1 MTNAGQTG
9 RAFPQNQVGPAPFL
23 GWLPRKL
30 WRRAKDFFV
39 YSAEFLPLTAS
50 LTLTFETA
58 IQADSDFLCVAAV
71 RLVTA
76 TDNTTIVAVPVPELV
91 TIFDAGSGRN
101 LMDRAIHIDN
111 LMGTGQL
118 PTYWPMPKIFR
129 ANSTISTTVQNLEA
143 TDRNVR
149 IAYLGFK
156 VFDYPADALGA

>member
-1 MTNAGQTG
+1 
-9 RAFPQNQVGPAPFL
+9 
-23 GWLPRKL
+23 L

-71 RLVTA
+71 RIVTA
-76 TDNTTIVAVPVPELV
+76 TNNTTLVAVPVPELV

-156 VFDYPADALGA
+156 VFDYPMDAMAA

>member
-1 MTNAGQTG
+1 MANVGQTG
-9 RAFPQNQVGPAPFL
+9 RAFPQSQVGPAPFL

-39 YSAEFLPLTAS
+39 YSAEFIPLAAS
-50 LTLTFETA
+50 ITGTFETA
-58 IQADSDFLCVAAV
+58 IQADSDFLCVAV
-71 RLVTA
+71 TRLVTA
-76 TDNTTIVAVPVPELV
+76 VDNTTFVANVPELV

-111 LMGTGQL
+111 IMGTGQL

-129 ANSTISTTVQNLEA
+129 ANSTITTTVQNLEA
-143 TDRNVR
+143 TARNVR

-156 VFDYPADALGA
+156 VFDYPMDAMGA

>member
-1 MTNAGQTG
+1 MANVGQTG

-39 YSAEFLPLTAS
+39 YSAEFIPLALSATA
-50 LTLTFETA
+50 TFETA
-58 IQADSDFLCVAAV
+58 IQADSDFLCVAV
-71 RLVTA
+71 SRLVTA
-76 TDNTTIVAVPVPELV
+76 VDNTTFIANVPQLV

-111 LMGTGQL
+111 IMGTGQL
-118 PTYWPMPKIFR
+118 PSYWPMPKIFR
-129 ANSTISTTVQNLEA
+129 ANSTITTTVQNLEA
-143 TDRNVR
+143 TARNVR

-156 VFDYPADALGA
+156 VFDYPMDAMGA